1 MTWTIEYQN
10 LQAFYRFLKKL
21 DENHADYVRLMVS
34 VTLKSNGPAIC
45 ETNLGKALGNGLYEM
60 RLRRN
65 PGLLVRIFFCV
76 EGNLVVILLAYD
88 KKAHDSPTYQNEQI
102 RKARSL
108 MKHL

>member
-1 MTWTIEYQN
+1 MTWTLEYQN

-21 DENHADYVRLMVS
+21 DEKHADYVRLMVS
-34 VTLKSNGPAIC
+34 VTLKRYGPDIC
-45 ETNLGKALGNGLYEM
+45 ETNLGKSLGQGLYEM

-76 EGNLVVILLAYD
+76 EGNVLVILSAYD

-102 RKARSL
+102 RNARTL
-108 MKHL
+108 MKRL